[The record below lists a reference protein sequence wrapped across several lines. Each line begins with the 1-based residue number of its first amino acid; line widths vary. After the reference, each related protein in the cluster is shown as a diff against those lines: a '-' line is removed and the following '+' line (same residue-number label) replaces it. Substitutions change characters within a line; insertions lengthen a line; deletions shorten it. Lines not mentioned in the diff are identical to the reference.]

1 MGNKRQGQKKYDR
14 IRDDAHIENMIAF
27 KMMLALETGSHN
39 ACGI

>member
-14 IRDDAHIENMIAF
+14 IRDDVHKENMIAF
-27 KMMLALETGSHN
+27 EMMLALEMGSHN